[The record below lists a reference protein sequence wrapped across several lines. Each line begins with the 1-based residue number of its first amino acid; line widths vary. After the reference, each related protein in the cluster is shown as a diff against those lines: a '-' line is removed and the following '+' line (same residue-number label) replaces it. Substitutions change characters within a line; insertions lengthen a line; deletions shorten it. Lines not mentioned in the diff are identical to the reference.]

1 MNSESSDKDGQQNTD
16 KGPIVNQ

>member
-1 MNSESSDKDGQQNTD
+1 MNSESSDKDDQQNTD